1 MTNHREEV
9 RKYIKSLPS
18 SDPFD
23 IMLEKNKIERK
34 SLTTTERVKKKY
46 KKKPQRNGKMMMG
59 VRARKRNIKN
69 ERRT

>member
-9 RKYIKSLPS
+9 KKYIKSLPS

-46 KKKPQRNGKMMMG
+46 KKSHKGTAKWWWEWEQ
-59 VRARKRNIKN
+59 
-69 ERRT
+69 ERET